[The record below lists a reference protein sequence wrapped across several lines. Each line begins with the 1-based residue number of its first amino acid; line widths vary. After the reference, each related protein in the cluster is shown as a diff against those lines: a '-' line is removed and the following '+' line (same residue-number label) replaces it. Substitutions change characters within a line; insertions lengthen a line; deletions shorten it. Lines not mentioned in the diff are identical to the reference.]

1 MDEHVA
7 DGDLAR
13 YPRVVHAK
21 PGHMVDNRIVPPDL
35 ALVDE
40 DGERRGGHR
49 LAGRAGLEQG
59 LRIDRRRV
67 AEPARP
73 PATRAG
79 GLAVLD
85 AIGRA
90 SCRERVCQYV

>member
-35 ALVDE
+35 ALDDE
-40 DGERRGGHR
+40 DGERRGCHR
-49 LAGRAGLEQG
+49 LAGRAGLEEG
-59 LRIDRRRV
+59 LRIARRRV
-67 AEPARP
+67 AETARP
-73 PATRAG
+73 PATRSEERREG
-79 GLAVLD
+79 N
-85 AIGRA
+85 
-90 SCRERVCQYV
+90 ERVSTGRSRWSSEH